1 MPLPA
6 ERTPADKRR
15 LDPKAREAAIV
26 TAAIA
31 FFAEQGFD
39 GSTRDLAARI
49 GITQPLLY
57 RYFPS
62 KEALLDRVYEE
73 VYLNPWKP
81 EWGPA
86 LKDRSVPLE
95 QRLTRFY
102 QDYARVLLT
111 YEWVRLFMFAG
122 LKGLDFN
129 ARYLAFLHRTAF
141 DLVVREL
148 RHERGLPT
156 EPPIS
161 DAEVELV
168 WGLHASIF
176 YMGVRR
182 FIYGMPFPDDLDA
195 DLALRVRA
203 FLKGAPEA
211 LASLDAPVA
220 AETKSKTRMATKT
233 AAETKAGIRTAV
245 EGAAPRIRQK
255 AIAAPVKAAPPTA
268 KKGHRARRDPPARSG
283 N

>member
-1 MPLPA
+1 MPPTASRNTA
-6 ERTPADKRR
+6 EKRR
-15 LDPKAREAAIV
+15 LDPKAREEAIV
-26 TAAIA
+26 KAAIA
-31 FFAEQGFD
+31 FFAEHGFD

-73 VYLNPWKP
+73 VYVHPWNPDW
-81 EWGPA
+81 EPA

-95 QRLTRFY
+95 ARLTRFY

-129 ARYLAFLHRTAF
+129 ARYLAFLRGTAF
-141 DLVVREL
+141 DLVVKEV
-148 RHERGLPT
+148 RHERGLPLDQ
-156 EPPIS
+156 PIREG
-161 DAEVELV
+161 EVELV

-182 FIYGMPFPDDLDA
+182 FIYGMPLPA
-195 DLALRVRA
+195 DLNADMALRVKA

-211 LASLDAPVA
+211 FATLLPP
-220 AETKSKTRMATKT
+220 KPTRR
-233 AAETKAGIRTAV
+233 G
-245 EGAAPRIRQK
+245 
-255 AIAAPVKAAPPTA
+255 
-268 KKGHRARRDPPARSG
+268 KKDIDQLINNS
-283 N
+283 